1 MKTPV
6 FKGSSVAMVTPYLE
20 NGVDYDK
27 LAELIDLQIEGGT
40 AAVVINGTTG
50 ECSTQSIDEHIKVV
64 DFAVK
69 HAAGRIK
76 VIAGSGSND
85 TNSAVI
91 MGTAAEKSGADGL
104 LCVTPYYNK
113 ATQKGLIA
121 HFTHIA
127 DRVNIPIIVYHV
139 PSRTGVTIAA
149 STYIELA
156 RHPMINGVKE
166 ASKDVNLILQTRAV
180 VGDDLYFWSGD
191 DIFTV
196 PCMAIGG
203 VGVVSVLGNFL
214 PRVMADICEL
224 CLNKHF
230 DSATA
235 LTLKYARLMDAMF
248 MEVNP
253 MPVKTAMNM
262 LGMNVGRFRLPMVE
276 MEPQNVEKL
285 RRILI
290 ESGLEPK

>member
-1 MKTPV
+1 MKKPIFT
-6 FKGSSVAMVTPYLE
+6 GSSVAMVTPYLE

-40 AAVVINGTTG
+40 SAVVINGTTG

-76 VIAGSGSND
+76 VVAGSGSND

-91 MGTAAEKSGADGL
+91 MGTAAAQSGADGL

-127 DRVNIPIIVYHV
+127 DRVGVPIIVYHV
-139 PSRTGVTIAA
+139 PSRTGVTIAS
-149 STYIELA
+149 STYIELSK
-156 RHPMINGVKE
+156 HPMINGVKE
-166 ASKDVNLILQTRAV
+166 ASKDVNLIMQTRAV
-180 VGDDLYFWSGD
+180 CGDDLYFWSGD

-196 PCMAIGG
+196 PCMAMGG
-203 VGVVSVLGNFL
+203 IGVVSVLANFM
-214 PRVMADICEL
+214 PKVMTDICDF
-224 CLNKHF
+224 CLKKDF
-230 DSATA
+230 DSATS
-235 LTLKYARLMDAMF
+235 LTLKYAALMDAMF

-253 MPVKTAMNM
+253 IPVKTAMNM
-262 LGMNVGRFRLPMVE
+262 LGMNVGRFRLPMTE
-276 MEPQNVEKL
+276 MEPANAEKL
-285 RRILI
+285 KEIMRRSGI
-290 ESGLEPK
+290 EL